1 MCSSDLFL
9 FSLYNF
15 TMAPRWWVCLFLFSV
30 FAVALGPRFT
40 DFFALSSSLQWHH
53 GSGFAVLYGF
63 WLGLVVNDLGFV
75 VGWLWRF
82 VGFGFVGFGLDRWF

>member
-1 MCSSDLFL
+1 MVGLRISLLFI
-9 FSLYNF
+9 
-15 TMAPRWWVCLFLFSV
+15 
-30 FAVALGPRFT
+30 FAVALGPGFT

-53 GSGFAVLYGF
+53 GSGFVMLCGF

-82 VGFGFVGFGLDRWF
+82 VGFGFVVFGLDRWF